1 MFACTHA
8 CMNTYIQLIH
18 FCLETY
24 NFRIKYFH
32 NYQICI
38 FPKFPFIGN
47 MQVWKY
53 RNSANA
59 VITGGSRLSR
69 IFWEH
74 ENLSGL
80 SVIWLIQLL
89 LLKTNIQIKHCSTS
103 KGSYWEDVFVCII
116 FQSLSPKPD
125 IRPFKVIYFVSVMTV
140 IRFWFMGSYLMTLHF
155 L

>member
-1 MFACTHA
+1 MTEMMKRCQHFTKL
-8 CMNTYIQLIH
+8 QSELI
-18 FCLETY
+18 EEKKVY
-24 NFRIKYFH
+24 
-32 NYQICI
+32 
-38 FPKFPFIGN
+38 
-47 MQVWKY
+47 
-53 RNSANA
+53 
-59 VITGGSRLSR
+59 TGGSCLSW

-80 SVIWLIQLL
+80 SIIRLIQLL
-89 LLKTNIQIKHCSTS
+89 LLKTNIRIKHCSTS

>member
-1 MFACTHA
+1 
-8 CMNTYIQLIH
+8 
-18 FCLETY
+18 
-24 NFRIKYFH
+24 
-32 NYQICI
+32 
-38 FPKFPFIGN
+38 
-47 MQVWKY
+47 MQRTRMRLSIDDYDRYSKY
-53 RNSANA
+53 RW
-59 VITGGSRLSR
+59 VPLKPD
-69 IFWEH
+69 FWEH

-89 LLKTNIQIKHCSTS
+89 LLKMNIQIKHCSTS